1 MFFLVFLAS
10 EATKELAN
18 HVFFFFFKFISF
30 LQSGQASNLQSVW
43 QALHSDSTL
52 AKWLAACPLNWL
64 FCGVN
69 FYTPGRK
76 TTRARVD
83 GLNKIHKS
91 PLSVGGVCKKL
102 KSRTPGTRFF
112 YLVFFLG
119 IFDDAMLRWVWVILF
134 KWTHWSAH
142 GTFWELRSN
151 AWNSDC
157 EAPKVL
163 RWFLSIEVVEHI
175 WWPKKA
181 QCTSTVSH
189 FGVKSL
195 GLPKASPMSGATVN
209 DHEAASFCRFWIL
222 QTDLDTRWNR
232 KKTLTSWVWGCTR
245 LCLGFYPSLVLI

>member
-1 MFFLVFLAS
+1 MCFCFFLAS

-18 HVFFFFFKFISF
+18 HVFFFFQNSLVSF
-30 LQSGQASNLQSVW
+30 SQVKHQIFSQFW
-43 QALHSDSTL
+43 QALHFRFHSGKMASFMSPKIGSKCEVFLYHTRLEDHQSE
-52 AKWLAACPLNWL
+52 
-64 FCGVN
+64 
-69 FYTPGRK
+69 K
-76 TTRARVD
+76 TSPWPEED
-83 GLNKIHKS
+83 GQKNHRITEAFERL
-91 PLSVGGVCKKL
+91 GGSL
-102 KSRTPGTRFF
+102 LRMTSRTPGTRNLFLSRFF
-112 YLVFFLG
+112 FCS
-119 IFDDAMLRWVWVILF
+119 IFEDAMLGWVWVILL

-163 RWFLSIEVVEHI
+163 RWFLSTEVVEHI

-222 QTDLDTRWNR
+222 QNR
-232 KKTLTSWVWGCTR
+232 FR
-245 LCLGFYPSLVLI
+245 H